1 MPPTPPPHTQLFPHR
16 PSTLSSAPSALLLV
30 ASQVVQVCAEHKK
43 PAKLLRHLAA
53 VKVAGA
59 TMRNPPRVLVF
70 ANRIKVRGRAQV
82 VPDAGNGTRC
92 FYVAFCFLLTSHQCM
107 SG

>member
-1 MPPTPPPHTQLFPHR
+1 MPAPPHTHNSPTHR
-16 PSTLSSAPSALLLV
+16 PSPLSSAPSALLLV

-59 TMRNPPRVLVF
+59 AMRNPPRVLVF
-70 ANRIKVRGRAQV
+70 ANRIKVRARGQ
-82 VPDAGNGTRC
+82 GTGG
-92 FYVAFCFLLTSHQCM
+92 A
-107 SG
+107 